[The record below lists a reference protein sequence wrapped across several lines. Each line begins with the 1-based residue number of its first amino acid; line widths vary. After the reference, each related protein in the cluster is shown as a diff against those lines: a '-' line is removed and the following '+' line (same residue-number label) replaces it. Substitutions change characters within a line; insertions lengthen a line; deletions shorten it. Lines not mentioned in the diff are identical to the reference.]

1 MRLILPLIGG
11 AHLQCQTPSLTRPDE
26 AQTKTL
32 AKACNDKVDFS
43 TSTMCKKWSN
53 VPMSE
58 VKLFWTPENSY
69 IEYELKI
76 QASKTE
82 FKEIS
87 LKSDNTGP
95 LPDIRSIS
103 AEKLR

>member
-1 MRLILPLIGG
+1 
-11 AHLQCQTPSLTRPDE
+11 
-26 AQTKTL
+26 
-32 AKACNDKVDFS
+32 
-43 TSTMCKKWSN
+43 
-53 VPMSE
+53 MSE